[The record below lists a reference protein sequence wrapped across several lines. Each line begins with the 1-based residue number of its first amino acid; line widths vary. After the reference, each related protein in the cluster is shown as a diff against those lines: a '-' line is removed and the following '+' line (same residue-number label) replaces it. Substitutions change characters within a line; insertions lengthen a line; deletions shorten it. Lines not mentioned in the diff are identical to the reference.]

1 MLAYK
6 GFNNKL
12 QATMGSGKFQ
22 FEPGET
28 YDEPECKCA
37 RNGFH
42 CAENSLDVLDYYRA
56 MDDRFFI
63 VEAAGD
69 INQDGNGS
77 RISCTKLT
85 LRKEISR
92 IDLAVRGCLYMQN
105 HPDREIYG
113 RYVRKEYGECST
125 KGDFIIVRGKHPEA
139 AGVEGSWLFLIQEKK
154 GSSEVAGVYPIQ
166 IDNKQYREGT
176 WYGVRR
182 GKICEK
188 RN

>member
-6 GFNNKL
+6 GFNSKL
-12 QATMGSGKFQ
+12 QATMGSGTFQ
-22 FEPGET
+22 FEPGKT

-42 CAENSLDVLDYYRA
+42 CAENPMDVLNYYRA

-105 HPDREIYG
+105 YPDRETFG
-113 RYVRKEYGECST
+113 AYVKKEHGECSE
-125 KGDFIIVRGKHPEA
+125 KGGFIIVRGKHPEA
-139 AGVEGSWLFLIQEKK
+139 AGVEGSWLFLLQEERSSKK
-154 GSSEVAGVYPIQ
+154 IAGIYPIQ
-166 IDNKQYREGT
+166 IDGKEYKEGI
-176 WYGVRR
+176 WYEVRR